1 MYEAIIYYNSQF
13 CKQRWPDSSYIILKK
28 KSWCDD
34 NSLNRDCGLGTTLS
48 EILGSFAKKKI
59 FLTGFF

>member
-1 MYEAIIYYNSQF
+1 MYGAIIANFASKDDLIQY
-13 CKQRWPDSSYIILKK
+13 SSYIILKK

-48 EILGSFAKKKI
+48 EILGSFAKKKS
-59 FLTGFF
+59 F